1 MIEEMIPE
9 EWRPGLVV
17 PVWKRKG
24 DVHDPGKYRGTTRL
38 SHVPKML
45 EIIMDGRI
53 IKKCWDRRI

>member
-1 MIEEMIPE
+1 MIVKHLHD
-9 EWRPGLVV
+9 R
-17 PVWKRKG
+17 G
-24 DVHDPGKYRGTTRL
+24 DDSRGVATRVDIKYRGTTRL